1 MKELLEHYENQIEG
15 WHLFFESFI
24 NYQNAISIVRGIS
37 VEMNSELIKFGKS
50 NPKSPKIEISKKRID
65 TLLGCM
71 DILDGLTARC
81 IKQSA
86 QLKKNKEMYFEL
98 EKENERLKHDI
109 FALTQSLEDET
120 NRH

>member
-1 MKELLEHYENQIEG
+1 MKDLLQHYENQIDG

-50 NPKSPKIEISKKRID
+50 NPNSQKIEVSKKRID

-71 DILDGLTARC
+71 DILDGLTSRC

-98 EKENERLKHDI
+98 EKENESLRKQI
-109 FALTQSLEDET
+109 FALTQSFDD
-120 NRH
+120 

>member
-1 MKELLEHYENQIEG
+1 MKDLLEHYENQIEG

-50 NPKSPKIEISKKRID
+50 NPNSPKIEASKKRID
-65 TLLGCM
+65 TLLGAM
-71 DILDGLTARC
+71 DVLDGLTSRC

-98 EKENERLKHDI
+98 EKENESLRAQI
-109 FALTQSLEDET
+109 FALTQSLDD
-120 NRH
+120 